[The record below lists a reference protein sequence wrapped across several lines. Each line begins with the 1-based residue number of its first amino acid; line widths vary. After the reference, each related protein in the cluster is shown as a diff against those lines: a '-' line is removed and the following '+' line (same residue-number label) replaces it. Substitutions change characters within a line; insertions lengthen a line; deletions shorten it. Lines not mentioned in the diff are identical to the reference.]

1 MCGSGEACMAGG
13 HAWWGVCMAGGH
25 VWWGGV
31 RGRGACMAGGCAW
44 QEERQLQRAVRILL
58 ECILV
63 VTAPK
68 KNSPHA
74 NWLQIGE
81 YSDLVHLVLFGAES
95 THKV

>member
-1 MCGSGEACMAGG
+1 M
-13 HAWWGVCMAGGH
+13 V
-25 VWWGGV
+25 GGV
-31 RGRGACMAGGCAW
+31 HGRGACVPGEHAWQGCMAGGCAW
-44 QEERQLQRAVRILL
+44 QEELQLQRAVRILL

>member
-1 MCGSGEACMAGG
+1 MAGG
-13 HAWWGVCMAGGH
+13 HAWWGVCMAGG
-25 VWWGGV
+25 
-31 RGRGACMAGGCAW
+31 ACVVGGCAW
-44 QEERQLQRAVRILL
+44 QGGDMHGRKNGNCSGRYASYWNAFLL
-58 ECILV
+58 LLH
-63 VTAPK
+63 PQ